1 MHGDQTYREWFEN
14 ASDLVFTH
22 DLEGRFTSINRA
34 GERITGYTREEATGK
49 NVADLVA
56 PEYLRLVHLNG
67 DRRRAGER
75 PITNVVD
82 FIAKDGRRVPV
93 EFSSWL
99 ICRDGRP
106 VAVQGIGRD
115 LSERRQAEALRD
127 GEKRILELLAGGAG
141 LHEVLDALTA
151 WVERQTGPMN
161 CSVLLLDTAEGKLRQ
176 GSGGSLPDS
185 YVRALEGVAIGAA
198 AGSRGMA
205 TGRDEAVLVSDVTV
219 DPRWAK
225 HREIALAHG
234 LRACWSAPIF
244 SDDRKV
250 LGVFALYYREPRQ
263 PSPQDVQLIER
274 ASCLARIAIERQA
287 AEEARVTSADQYR
300 ALFEGNPH
308 PMFVFDLETLRFLAV
323 NDAAVDH
330 YGYSREEFRTMTI
343 RDLRPPEGEAALL
356 DDLAQAREDV
366 DVRALSRHR
375 KKDGTVLQVEIRA
388 RSIPFNGRRA
398 RLVAAQD
405 LTERLQLE
413 GQLRHAQKMEAV
425 GRLAGGIA
433 HDFNNLLTAI
443 NGYSELILEELGRK
457 HPRRPQVEEIR
468 RAGERA
474 AALTQQLLAFSRRQV
489 LQPKI
494 LDLNMVVAGMEEL
507 LRRLIAED
515 VELVIVLEPAL
526 GSVEADPG
534 QIEQVIVNLA
544 VNARDAMPQGGCL
557 RIHTANAPDGWVVL
571 SVGDTG
577 CGMDRETMSHLF
589 EPFFTT
595 KGPGK
600 GTGLGLS
607 TVYGIVEQSGGRI
620 EVESEGGKGTLFRI
634 SFPRARQT
642 AATAAA
648 SPSRKAAHGSETIL
662 LVEDEDVVRGL
673 VRRILETRGYK
684 VIEAGS
690 GDQAL
695 SLYRRSRENIDLL
708 VTDVIMPGM
717 SGCELY
723 RRLAELKQGL
733 KVLYT
738 SGYTGELIAQH
749 GALEPGI
756 PLLEKPFTVE
766 GLASRVREVL
776 GAA

>member
-1 MHGDQTYREWFEN
+1 MRGEPVYRELFEN
-14 ASDLVFTH
+14 ASDLVFTY
-22 DLEGRFTSINRA
+22 DLEGRLTSINPA
-34 GERITGYTREEATGK
+34 GERLTGYTREEATGK
-49 NVADLVA
+49 NVADVVA
-56 PEYLRLVHLNG
+56 PEYLGLIHLNG
-67 DRRRAGER
+67 NRKPAGER
-75 PITNVVD
+75 PSTNLVDIIT
-82 FIAKDGRRVPV
+82 KDGRRVPV

-99 ICRDGRP
+99 ICRDGHP
-106 VAVQGIGRD
+106 VGVQGIGRD
-115 LSERRQAEALRD
+115 LSERR
-127 GEKRILELLAGGAG
+127 ILELLVGGAG
-141 LHEVLDALTA
+141 LREVLDAIAA
-151 WVERQTGPMN
+151 WVERQTGPMK
-161 CSVLLLDTAEGKLRQ
+161 CSVLLPDAAEGKLRH
-176 GSGGSLPDS
+176 GSRGSLPDM
-185 YVRALEGVAIGAA
+185 A
-198 AGSRGMA
+198 AG
-205 TGRDEAVLVSDVTV
+205 
-219 DPRWAK
+219 PRSAN
-225 HREIALAHG
+225 
-234 LRACWSAPIF
+234 CWSTPIL
-244 SDDRKV
+244 SHDRRV
-250 LGVFALYYREPRQ
+250 LGVFALYCQEPRQ

-274 ASCLARIAIERQA
+274 ASGLARMAIERKT
-287 AEEARVTSADQYR
+287 AEEALVASAEQYR

-330 YGYSREEFRTMTI
+330 YGYSRAEFLTMTVQ
-343 RDLRPPEGEAALL
+343 DLRPPEDVSALL
-356 DDLAQAREDV
+356 EDLAQATQEV
-366 DVRALSRHR
+366 DVRALRRHR
-375 KKDGTVLQVEIRA
+375 KKNGTILQAEIRA
-388 RSIPFNGRRA
+388 HSIQFNGRRA
-398 RLVAAQD
+398 RLVTAQD

-443 NGYSELILEELGRK
+443 NGYSELLLEELDHR
-457 HPRRPQVEEIR
+457 HPRRRQVEEIR
-468 RAGERA
+468 KAGERA

-494 LDLNMVVAGMEEL
+494 LDLNLVVAGMEDL
-507 LRRLIAED
+507 LRRLIGED
-515 VELVIVLEPAL
+515 VELVTALDPGL

-557 RIHTANAPDGWVVL
+557 RIQTANAPDGRVVL

-595 KGPGK
+595 KGHGK

-607 TVYGIVEQSGGRI
+607 TVYGIAEQSGGRI
-620 EVESEGGKGTLFRI
+620 EVESEQERGSIFRI
-634 SFPRARQT
+634 SFPRARHT
-642 AATAAA
+642 VPTAAA
-648 SPSRKAAHGSETIL
+648 APSRKAARGSETIL
-662 LVEDEDVVRGL
+662 LVEDEEVVRGL

-690 GDQAL
+690 ADQAL
-695 SLYRRSRENIDLL
+695 SLYRRSRGHIDLL

-723 RRLAELKQGL
+723 RRLADSSQQL

-738 SGYTGELIAQH
+738 SGYTGEAIAQH

-766 GLASRVREVL
+766 GLASKVREVL
-776 GAA
+776 G

>member
-1 MHGDQTYREWFEN
+1 MRGEPVYRELFEN
-14 ASDLVFTH
+14 ASDLVFTY
-22 DLEGRFTSINRA
+22 DLEGRLTSINPA
-34 GERITGYTREEATGK
+34 GERLTGYTREEATGK
-49 NVADLVA
+49 NVADVVA
-56 PEYLRLVHLNG
+56 PEYLGLIHLNG
-67 DRRRAGER
+67 NRKLDRER
-75 PITNVVD
+75 PVTNLVDIIT
-82 FIAKDGRRVPV
+82 KDGRRVPV

-99 ICRDGRP
+99 ICRDGHP
-106 VAVQGIGRD
+106 VGVQGIGRD
-115 LSERRQAEALRD
+115 MSER
-127 GEKRILELLAGGAG
+127 RILELLARGAE
-141 LHEVLDALTA
+141 LREVLDALTA
-151 WVERQTGPMN
+151 WVERQTGPMK
-161 CSVLLLDTAEGKLRQ
+161 CSVLLPDTAEGKLRH

-185 YVRALEGVAIGAA
+185 FLRAMDGVV
-198 AGSRGMA
+198 MA
-205 TGRDEAVLVSDVTV
+205 TGWDEAVLVSDMAV

-225 HREIALAHG
+225 HRRIAIAHG
-234 LRACWSAPIF
+234 LRAYWSTPIL
-244 SDDRKV
+244 SHDRRV
-250 LGVFALYYREPRQ
+250 LGVFAMYCQEPRQ

-274 ASCLARIAIERQA
+274 ASGLARIAIERKT
-287 AEEARVTSADQYR
+287 AEEALVASAEQYR

-330 YGYSREEFRTMTI
+330 YGYSRAEFLTMTVQ
-343 RDLRPPEGEAALL
+343 DLRPPEDVSAVLE
-356 DDLAQAREDV
+356 DLAQATQGV
-366 DVRALSRHR
+366 DVRALRRHR
-375 KKDGTVLQVEIRA
+375 KKNGTILQAEIRA
-388 RSIPFNGRRA
+388 HSIQFNGRRA

-413 GQLRHAQKMEAV
+413 GQLRHSQKMEAV

-443 NGYSELILEELGRK
+443 NGYSELLLEELDHR
-457 HPRRPQVEEIR
+457 HPRRRQVEEIR
-468 RAGERA
+468 KAGERA

-494 LDLNMVVAGMEEL
+494 LDLNLVVAGMEDL
-507 LRRLIAED
+507 LRRLIGED
-515 VELVIVLEPAL
+515 VELVTALDPGL

-557 RIHTANAPDGWVVL
+557 RIQTANAPDGRVVL

-595 KGPGK
+595 KGHGK

-607 TVYGIVEQSGGRI
+607 TVYGIAEQSGGRI
-620 EVESEGGKGTLFRI
+620 EVESEQERGSIFRI
-634 SFPRARQT
+634 SFPRARHT
-642 AATAAA
+642 VPTAAA
-648 SPSRKAAHGSETIL
+648 APSRKAARGSETIL
-662 LVEDEDVVRGL
+662 LVEDEEVVRGL

-690 GDQAL
+690 ADQAL
-695 SLYRRSRENIDLL
+695 SLYRRSRGHIDLL

-723 RRLAELKQGL
+723 RRLAECGQRL

-738 SGYTGELIAQH
+738 SGYTGEAIAQH

-766 GLASRVREVL
+766 GLASKVREVL
-776 GAA
+776 G